1 MRGRKPEPAAV
12 KEAKGNPG
20 RRPLPKEQDA
30 VRATEA
36 PKALSRQAKKIW
48 EELAPDLQRMKFLR
62 PTDAHAF
69 ARYCE
74 HLTRWWELT
83 KSLRKTGETYES
95 ESNHGKLLR
104 VRPEFLVRER
114 LEKRMEA
121 LEDRFGLSPAA
132 RQQILQRL
140 AIVNPTPAGD
150 LLDRVAKQDASA
162 DQQTVEA
169 AAPASGG
176 SPVGMLRGASVH

>member
-1 MRGRKPEPAAV
+1 M

-20 RRPLPKEQDA
+20 RRRVVKEPESANAAPMPKG
-30 VRATEA
+30 
-36 PKALSRQAKKIW
+36 LSAAAKKVW
-48 EELAPDLQRMKFLR
+48 AEMAPELQRMKFLR
-62 PTDAHAF
+62 PTDAGAF

-74 HLTRWWELT
+74 HLTRWWALT
-83 KSLRKTGETYES
+83 RSLRKTGETYES
-95 ESNHGKLLR
+95 TSQHGTLLR

-140 AIVNPTPAGD
+140 AVVNPAPAGD
-150 LLDRVAKQDASA
+150 LLDRLGE
-162 DQQTVEA
+162 DQEQGDEAPA
-169 AAPASGG
+169 AAP
-176 SPVGMLRGASVH
+176 SPIGMLGNRSRVH